1 MRLHRVQAISTAKES
16 VESVKVREWA
26 EAIKSIESCLAL
38 FETLTSK
45 DPTTKIELLLL
56 KGDFIVTLLLLTVF
70 HFILFI

>member
-16 VESVKVREWA
+16 VESVKVRERV
-26 EAIKSIESCLAL
+26 ESIKSIESCLAL

-56 KGDFIVTLLLLTVF
+56 KGDFIVF
-70 HFILFI
+70 YFILFI

>member
-45 DPTTKIELLLL
+45 DPITKIELLLL
-56 KGDFIVTLLLLTVF
+56 KGDFIVF
-70 HFILFI
+70 YFILFI